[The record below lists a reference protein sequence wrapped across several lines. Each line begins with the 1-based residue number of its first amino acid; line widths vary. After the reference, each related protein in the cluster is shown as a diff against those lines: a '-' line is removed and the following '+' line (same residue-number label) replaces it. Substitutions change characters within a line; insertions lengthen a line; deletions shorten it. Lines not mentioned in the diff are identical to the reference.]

1 MQLKTATF
9 GRPNRRRSMVLHL
22 LPYVLP
28 LIAVLY
34 LVLPGLTLLILGW
47 HYLGG
52 GDAIQKLHPASYL
65 LLVGLSLSL
74 VFDQQFRGLFVHRF
88 ASDRS
93 LALFVA
99 AVLLTT
105 VYSYFTADTP
115 IAPFVDTF
123 GAAIVCAVVLTCIS
137 NQQIKLIRRLVDAI
151 FIVNIF
157 VIFFELIQ
165 QTDFL
170 MDYVST
176 LSRTPEEVAILGVQG
191 EGSFFGRLSA
201 LFGHP
206 LNAAM
211 LFGIYSIANLVST
224 PIRFSPACAAR
235 LSLSILSYLAI
246 FPTGSRASM
255 VTTTIILLLYISA
268 STIGSLS
275 RGYLNK
281 AGVIYVLVVG
291 TALVL
296 FGVVLWSAGFFD
308 PMLDRFEHD
317 YGSALSRDFALDILQ
332 NASTFT
338 LWFGFTQSDLNELQ
352 RSFGLIAIEIAWV
365 NFILVGGLITTIPL
379 FITFCLFLFRSLRNY
394 CDVGIYFVSLL
405 IFESTFASN
414 SIWSKSSVLTSSLI
428 VGISFLRRS
437 DLLLKFHPKQAMM
450 PVRRFDRPMLAN

>member
-1 MQLKTATF
+1 MPLRTVTF
-9 GRPNRRRSMVLHL
+9 RKSNKRRSMVLPFL
-22 LPYVLP
+22 RYALSSVP
-28 LIAVLY
+28 VLY

-47 HYLGG
+47 HYVGG
-52 GDAIQKLHPASYL
+52 GDPIQKLHPASYL
-65 LLVGLSLSL
+65 LLACLSLLL
-74 VFDQQFRGLFVHRF
+74 VLDQQFQRLFVHRF
-88 ASDRS
+88 GADRS
-93 LALFVA
+93 LTSFVA
-99 AVLLTT
+99 AVLLVA
-105 VYSYFTADTP
+105 VYSYFAADTP

-123 GAAIVCAVVLTCIS
+123 GVAIVSAVVLTCIS
-137 NQQIKLIRRLVDAI
+137 NQQIQFIRRLVDAF

-157 VIFFELIQ
+157 VIFIELIQ

-170 MDYVST
+170 MDYAST
-176 LSRTPEEVAILGVQG
+176 LSRTPEEIAILGEQG
-191 EGSFFGRLSA
+191 EGNYFGRLSA

-235 LSLSILSYLAI
+235 LCLSILSYLAI

-255 VTTTIILLLYISA
+255 VTTSIILTLYISS
-268 STIGSLS
+268 STIGSMS
-275 RGYLNK
+275 RGYLNQ
-281 AGVIYVLVVG
+281 AGAIYVLVIG

-296 FGVVLWSAGFFD
+296 LGAFLWSAGFFD

-338 LWFGFTQSDLNELQ
+338 LWFGFSQTELNDLQ

-365 NFILVGGLITTIPL
+365 NFILVGGLITAIPL
-379 FITFCLFLFRSLRNY
+379 FITFCLFLFRSLRKY
-394 CDVGIYFVSLL
+394 CDVGIYFISLL
-405 IFESTFASN
+405 ILESTFASN

-437 DLLLKFHPKQAMM
+437 DLLLKVQPRQAMM
-450 PVRRFDRPMLAN
+450 PVRRFNRATLAN

>member
-1 MQLKTATF
+1 MQLNTATF

-34 LVLPGLTLLILGW
+34 LVLPALTLLILGW

-65 LLVGLSLSL
+65 LLVGLSLLL
-74 VFDQQFRGLFVHRF
+74 VFDQKFRGLFVHRF

-105 VYSYFTADTP
+105 VYSYFTADTS

-123 GAAIVCAVVLTCIS
+123 GAAIVYAVVLTCIS

-170 MDYVST
+170 MDYAST
-176 LSRTPEEVAILGVQG
+176 LSRTPEEVAILGAQG

-206 LNAAM
+206 LNAAT

-224 PIRFSPACAAR
+224 PIRFSPTCAAR

-246 FPTGSRASM
+246 FPTGGRASM
-255 VTTTIILLLYISA
+255 VTTAIILLLYISA

-275 RGYLNK
+275 KGYLNK

-296 FGVVLWSAGFFD
+296 FGALLWSFGFFD

-332 NASTFT
+332 NAPTFA
-338 LWFGFTQSDLNELQ
+338 LWFGFDQSELYDLQ

-365 NFILVGGLITTIPL
+365 NFILVDGLITTIPL

-405 IFESTFASN
+405 IIESTFASN
-414 SIWSKSSVLTSSLI
+414 SIWSKSSVLTNSLI

-437 DLLLKFHPKQAMM
+437 DLFAEVSPKKAMM
-450 PVRRFDRPMLAN
+450 PVRRFERTMLAT

>member
-1 MQLKTATF
+1 MQLRIATF
-9 GRPNRRRSMVLHL
+9 GRPNRRRSMVLPL

-47 HYLGG
+47 HYVGG
-52 GDAIQKLHPASYL
+52 GAAIQKLHPATYL
-65 LLVGLSLSL
+65 LLVGLGLSL
-74 VFDQQFRGLFVHRF
+74 VFDQQLRRLFVHRF
-88 ASDRS
+88 ASDPS
-93 LALFVA
+93 LVLFLA
-99 AVLLTT
+99 AVLLTAA
-105 VYSYFTADTP
+105 YSYFTADTS

-123 GAAIVCAVVLTCIS
+123 GAAIVSAVVFTCIS
-137 NQQIKLIRRLVDAI
+137 NRQIKFTRQLVDAF

-157 VIFFELIQ
+157 FIFFELIQ

-170 MDYVST
+170 MDYVNT
-176 LSRTPEEVAILGVQG
+176 LSLTPEEAAILGAQG
-191 EGSFFGRLSA
+191 GGSFFGRLSA

-224 PIRFSPACAAR
+224 PMRFSPACAAR

-246 FPTGSRASM
+246 FPTGSRASLVM
-255 VTTTIILLLYISA
+255 TTIILLLYLIS
-268 STIGSLS
+268 STTGSIS
-275 RGYLNK
+275 RGYLNQ
-281 AGVIYVLVVG
+281 AGTIYVLVVG
-291 TALVL
+291 AALVL
-296 FGVVLWSAGFFD
+296 LGAFLWSVGFFD

-317 YGSALSRDFALDILQ
+317 AGSALSRDFALELLQ

-338 LWFGFTQSDLNELQ
+338 LWFGFTQSDLYELQ
-352 RSFGLIAIEIAWV
+352 QSFGLIAIEIAWV
-365 NFILVGGLITTIPL
+365 NFVLVGGLVTTIPL
-379 FITFCLFLFRSLRNY
+379 FITFCLFLFRSLRKY

-414 SIWSKSSVLTSSLI
+414 SIWSKGSALTSSLI

-437 DLLLKFHPKQAMM
+437 DLLLKVHPKQTMM
-450 PVRRFDRPMLAN
+450 PVRRLDRAIFAN